1 MSSDLSPQY
10 EQFIAAAIR
19 DGVFQTRGEA
29 LDQAVELLKGRVELL
44 RSIAE
49 GRRQLAAGEGIRIET
64 ETELDAFFAA
74 IKAEGLDRRS
84 LCP

>member
-19 DGVFQTRGEA
+19 DGVFHTRGEA

-44 RSIAE
+44 QSISE
-49 GRRQLAAGEGIRIET
+49 GRRRVG
-64 ETELDAFFAA
+64 
-74 IKAEGLDRRS
+74 RR
-84 LCP
+84 